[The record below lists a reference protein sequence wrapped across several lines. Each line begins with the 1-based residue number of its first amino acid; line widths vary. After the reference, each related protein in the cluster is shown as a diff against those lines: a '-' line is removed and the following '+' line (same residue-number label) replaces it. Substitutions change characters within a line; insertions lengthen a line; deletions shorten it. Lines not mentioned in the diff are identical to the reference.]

1 MGCVRGVC
9 ALRVFLS
16 QCFTA
21 TEPRR
26 AQTKQRDP
34 APSTTSAIMDLN
46 SENIDP
52 ASAGTAFVKPAPPV
66 APAKKVR
73 KRRKS
78 VGPAMSAASDALDAS
93 DAEREDSAPF
103 ASEADTAP
111 GKSQT
116 EPPPVTQSEPPPV
129 TQPEP
134 SSATD
139 SDLPDESAAPPAT
152 VDLSVEALQIEL
164 HVARSEVKR
173 LSFELETALQDNE
186 DLQDQNS
193 ELRKQLAHMEA
204 SLAHEK
210 EARAAAELRKQ
221 LAHMEASLA
230 HEKEARAAVEDDAGH
245 EIESK
250 EARQAIS
257 AKVAHTAADE
267 DLLQLLRNAEASL
280 ATIPPSKQASP
291 PSELPPPSTT
301 LSTCALSNPVAFS
314 ARLCGDMAAMT
325 AMSCYTPQAPASL
338 AQASGPAEALQSKKA
353 PAEFAAP
360 LAAFSCPCSPSQVLS
375 STAAA
380 ETTAATPVPQST
392 PRRPRM
398 PLSVALPSTPG
409 LALLSQSRP
418 PTTLPRH
425 RPPVGVPAP
434 SAEVATEVAA
444 ANAEVEV
451 VAMAA
456 STAASTAAVATGDAA
471 EATMAP
477 PSPPPP
483 PSPAAESVAA
493 LEASV
498 AALEATVAPPPPS
511 PAAASAADAGM
522 VQRAPSPPL
531 AVPSKTVPPPIASP
545 VGEGAAATRRRAR
558 RKSVVSR
565 ADLALHQEDVAAE
578 VAAES
583 AAEAAAAE
591 SASSVEAATVTEGA
605 TMAEVTEAEATA
617 EPDAAAQT
625 IEHVT
630 KASTSESAVPPPN
643 ADALDASEASSI
655 QAEAQAEVSAPLPMA
670 LPDESTLRSLSSPAE
685 MLSAALEAAIG
696 ATEAL
701 GAPGALGLQPAQTEA
716 LRALFGALGQIASS
730 QAESSAKQAAAATA
744 AKKGRGGKVGGS
756 AKNGSSS
763 SGSSE
768 SSGGGG
774 TRSARSVQFTTHDL
788 SSLAPPGRAG
798 SRPQAEAEQEAM
810 VERLAAL
817 IHSQWALL
825 PVSPN
830 VQAVDAKAA
839 PSAETAA
846 MRACLATLQACL
858 EALGSSS
865 ALSAELR
872 AASSFYG
879 VELWGWLRRGQPML
893 WRRLGELL
901 SSSLRL
907 HLSAIF
913 SEEEDAEPDPLLATM
928 RQRVREHVAAHGPE
942 AYTTTG
948 TEESFSSVITTN
960 LLLMHRH
967 APSLA
972 PGTAA
977 GAALAAAAADDE
989 CAAALHELPAEMKD
1003 SLLAWAHAHSLLQ
1016 QIFGPRE
1023 PLGKLMKLPV
1033 NVPHFARLS
1042 ALASVASALES
1053 RGSCDEAYLAPL
1065 RDIPQLQRDL
1075 HTKATW
1081 AKVAH
1086 ETLLVFA
1093 KRRTTRAKRGEA
1105 ADK

>member
-1 MGCVRGVC
+1 
-9 ALRVFLS
+9 
-16 QCFTA
+16 
-21 TEPRR
+21 
-26 AQTKQRDP
+26 
-34 APSTTSAIMDLN
+34 
-46 SENIDP
+46 
-52 ASAGTAFVKPAPPV
+52 
-66 APAKKVR
+66 
-73 KRRKS
+73 
-78 VGPAMSAASDALDAS
+78 
-93 DAEREDSAPF
+93 
-103 ASEADTAP
+103 
-111 GKSQT
+111 
-116 EPPPVTQSEPPPV
+116 
-129 TQPEP
+129 
-134 SSATD
+134 
-139 SDLPDESAAPPAT
+139 
-152 VDLSVEALQIEL
+152 
-164 HVARSEVKR
+164 
-173 LSFELETALQDNE
+173 
-186 DLQDQNS
+186 
-193 ELRKQLAHMEA
+193 
-204 SLAHEK
+204 
-210 EARAAAELRKQ
+210 
-221 LAHMEASLA
+221 
-230 HEKEARAAVEDDAGH
+230 
-245 EIESK
+245 
-250 EARQAIS
+250 
-257 AKVAHTAADE
+257 
-267 DLLQLLRNAEASL
+267 
-280 ATIPPSKQASP
+280 
-291 PSELPPPSTT
+291 
-301 LSTCALSNPVAFS
+301 
-314 ARLCGDMAAMT
+314 
-325 AMSCYTPQAPASL
+325 
-338 AQASGPAEALQSKKA
+338 
-353 PAEFAAP
+353 
-360 LAAFSCPCSPSQVLS
+360 
-375 STAAA
+375 
-380 ETTAATPVPQST
+380 
-392 PRRPRM
+392 
-398 PLSVALPSTPG
+398 
-409 LALLSQSRP
+409 
-418 PTTLPRH
+418 
-425 RPPVGVPAP
+425 
-434 SAEVATEVAA
+434 
-444 ANAEVEV
+444 
-451 VAMAA
+451 
-456 STAASTAAVATGDAA
+456 
-471 EATMAP
+471 
-477 PSPPPP
+477 
-483 PSPAAESVAA
+483 
-493 LEASV
+493 
-498 AALEATVAPPPPS
+498 
-511 PAAASAADAGM
+511 
-522 VQRAPSPPL
+522 
-531 AVPSKTVPPPIASP
+531 
-545 VGEGAAATRRRAR
+545 
-558 RKSVVSR
+558 
-565 ADLALHQEDVAAE
+565 VAAE

>member
-1 MGCVRGVC
+1 
-9 ALRVFLS
+9 
-16 QCFTA
+16 
-21 TEPRR
+21 
-26 AQTKQRDP
+26 
-34 APSTTSAIMDLN
+34 MDLN

-152 VDLSVEALQIEL
+152 ADLSVEALQIEL

-230 HEKEARAAVEDDAGH
+230 HEKEARAAAELRKQLAHMEASLAHEKEARAAAEDDAGH

-325 AMSCYTPQAPASL
+325 AMSCYAPQAPP
-338 AQASGPAEALQSKKA
+338 SGPAEALQSKKA

-360 LAAFSCPCSPSQVLS
+360 LAAFSCPCSPSRVLS

-483 PSPAAESVAA
+483 PSPAA
-493 LEASV
+493 ASV
-498 AALEATVAPPPPS
+498 AALEETVAPPPPS
-511 PAAASAADAGM
+511 PASASAADAGM

-531 AVPSKTVPPPIASP
+531 AVPSKTAPPPIASP

-591 SASSVEAATVTEGA
+591 SASSVEAATVPEDA
-605 TMAEVTEAEATA
+605 TLAEVTEAEATA

-696 ATEAL
+696 VTEAL

-825 PVSPN
+825 PN

>member
-1 MGCVRGVC
+1 MFHSNRT
-9 ALRVFLS
+9 ALRS
-16 QCFTA
+16 NEA
-21 TEPRR
+21 KRR
-26 AQTKQRDP
+26 C
-34 APSTTSAIMDLN
+34 STTSAIMDLN

-116 EPPPVTQSEPPPV
+116 EPPLVTQSEPPPV

-139 SDLPDESAAPPAT
+139 SDLPAPPAT
-152 VDLSVEALQIEL
+152 ADLSVEALQIEL

-230 HEKEARAAVEDDAGH
+230 HEKEARAAVEDDAGN

-325 AMSCYTPQAPASL
+325 AMSCYAPQAPASL

-380 ETTAATPVPQST
+380 ETIAATPVPQST

-483 PSPAAESVAA
+483 PSPAA
-493 LEASV
+493 ASV
-498 AALEATVAPPPPS
+498 AALEETVAPPPPS

-655 QAEAQAEVSAPLPMA
+655 QAEAQAGVSAPLPMA

-696 ATEAL
+696 ATQAL

-967 APSLA
+967 APTLA

>member
-1 MGCVRGVC
+1 
-9 ALRVFLS
+9 
-16 QCFTA
+16 
-21 TEPRR
+21 
-26 AQTKQRDP
+26 
-34 APSTTSAIMDLN
+34 MDLN

-152 VDLSVEALQIEL
+152 ADLSVEALQIEL

-210 EARAAAELRKQ
+210 EARTAA
-221 LAHMEASLA
+221 
-230 HEKEARAAVEDDAGH
+230 EDDAGH

-325 AMSCYTPQAPASL
+325 AMSCYAPQAPASL

-655 QAEAQAEVSAPLPMA
+655 QAEAQAGVSAPLPMA

-967 APSLA
+967 APTLA

>member
-1 MGCVRGVC
+1 
-9 ALRVFLS
+9 
-16 QCFTA
+16 
-21 TEPRR
+21 
-26 AQTKQRDP
+26 
-34 APSTTSAIMDLN
+34 MDLN

-78 VGPAMSAASDALDAS
+78 VGPAMLAASDALDAS

-111 GKSQT
+111 GKPQT
-116 EPPPVTQSEPPPV
+116 EPPPVTQPGPPPITQPEPPPV

-134 SSATD
+134 ASATH
-139 SDLPDESAAPPAT
+139 SDLKEESAAPPAT
-152 VDLSVEALQIEL
+152 AGLSVEAWQIEL

-210 EARAAAELRKQ
+210 EARAAAE
-221 LAHMEASLA
+221 AD
-230 HEKEARAAVEDDAGH
+230 ARDMKSIIGAPSNGEDD
-245 EIESK
+245 
-250 EARQAIS
+250 
-257 AKVAHTAADE
+257 E
-267 DLLQLLRNAEASL
+267 DHLQLLMLRNAAASL
-280 ATIPPSKQASP
+280 ATLPSAPPSKQAE
-291 PSELPPPSTT
+291 ELPPQSTT

-325 AMSCYTPQAPASL
+325 ANAPKAPASL
-338 AQASGPAEALQSKKA
+338 AQVSGPAEALA
-353 PAEFAAP
+353 AESAAGHDRRPLCRAAP
-360 LAAFSCPCSPSQVLS
+360 LAAAP
-375 STAAA
+375 TAAA
-380 ETTAATPVPQST
+380 ETLEVVGHRTAEHSASTPVPQST

-398 PLSVALPSTPG
+398 LGAMTVCIALPSTPG
-409 LALLSQSRP
+409 LALLSMSRP
-418 PTTLPRH
+418 PTTLPRDMET
-425 RPPVGVPAP
+425 PVALWSAAPMTCIPVGVPVP
-434 SAEVATEVAA
+434 SAELPTEVSTEVAA
-444 ANAEVEV
+444 AKAAAAAEKENKENEVNEVEV
-451 VAMAA
+451 VAMVA
-456 STAASTAAVATGDAA
+456 SPAAVATGDAA
-471 EATMAP
+471 EAT
-477 PSPPPP
+477 
-483 PSPAAESVAA
+483 
-493 LEASV
+493 L
-498 AALEATVAPPPPS
+498 
-511 PAAASAADAGM
+511 
-522 VQRAPSPPL
+522 
-531 AVPSKTVPPPIASP
+531 
-545 VGEGAAATRRRAR
+545 
-558 RKSVVSR
+558 
-565 ADLALHQEDVAAE
+565 
-578 VAAES
+578 
-583 AAEAAAAE
+583 AEAATVSE
-591 SASSVEAATVTEGA
+591 SSTVTEGA
-605 TMAEVTEAEATA
+605 TMPTEAEAAA
-617 EPDAAAQT
+617 EPDAAAQSV
-625 IEHVT
+625 EHVT
-630 KASTSESAVPPPN
+630 TPDSAMAPPT
-643 ADALDASEASSI
+643 ADALDAAEASEPSSI
-655 QAEAQAEVSAPLPMA
+655 QAEAQAEVSAPLPVA
-670 LPDESTLRSLSSPAE
+670 LPEESTLRSLSSPAE

-696 ATEAL
+696 VTEAL
-701 GAPGALGLQPAQTEA
+701 GAPDALGLKPAQTEA

-730 QAESSAKQAAAATA
+730 QAANAKSSAKQAAAAAA
-744 AKKGRGGKVGGS
+744 AKKGKGGKAGGS
-756 AKNGSSS
+756 AKNGSSSS

-768 SSGGGG
+768 SSGGDG
-774 TRSARSVQFTTHDL
+774 TRSVRSVQFATHDL

-798 SRPQAEAEQEAM
+798 SRPQAEAEQEAI

-830 VQAVDAKAA
+830 AKAVDAKAA
-839 PSAETAA
+839 PSAEAAA

-858 EALGSSS
+858 EALGSSA

-928 RQRVREHVAAHGPE
+928 RERVREHVAAYGTE

-948 TEESFSSVITTN
+948 TEESFSSVITAN
-960 LLLMHRH
+960 LLLIHRH
-967 APSLA
+967 APTLA

-977 GAALAAAAADDE
+977 GAALVAAAADDE
-989 CAAALHELPAEMKD
+989 CAAALHDLPAEIKD

-1042 ALASVASALES
+1042 ALASVASELES

-1075 HTKATW
+1075 HMGATL

-1093 KRRTTRAKRGEA
+1093 LNPKRRTTRTKRG
-1105 ADK
+1105 DK

>member
-1 MGCVRGVC
+1 
-9 ALRVFLS
+9 
-16 QCFTA
+16 
-21 TEPRR
+21 
-26 AQTKQRDP
+26 
-34 APSTTSAIMDLN
+34 MDLN

-78 VGPAMSAASDALDAS
+78 VGPAMLAASDALDAS

-111 GKSQT
+111 GKPQT
-116 EPPPVTQSEPPPV
+116 EPPPVTQQGPPPITQPEPPPV

-134 SSATD
+134 ASATH
-139 SDLPDESAAPPAT
+139 SDLKEESAAHPAT
-152 VDLSVEALQIEL
+152 AGLSVEAWQIEL

-210 EARAAAELRKQ
+210 EARAAAE
-221 LAHMEASLA
+221 AD
-230 HEKEARAAVEDDAGH
+230 ARDMKSIIGAPSNGEDD
-245 EIESK
+245 
-250 EARQAIS
+250 
-257 AKVAHTAADE
+257 E
-267 DLLQLLRNAEASL
+267 DHLQLLMLRNAAASL
-280 ATIPPSKQASP
+280 ATLPSAPPSKQAE
-291 PSELPPPSTT
+291 ELPPQSTT

-325 AMSCYTPQAPASL
+325 ANAPKAPASL
-338 AQASGPAEALQSKKA
+338 AQVSGPAEALA
-353 PAEFAAP
+353 AESAAGHDRRPLCRAAP
-360 LAAFSCPCSPSQVLS
+360 LAAAP
-375 STAAA
+375 TAAA
-380 ETTAATPVPQST
+380 ETLEVVGHRTAEHSASTPVPQST

-398 PLSVALPSTPG
+398 LGAMTVCIALPSTPG
-409 LALLSQSRP
+409 LALLSMSRP
-418 PTTLPRH
+418 PTTLPRDMET
-425 RPPVGVPAP
+425 PVALWSAAPMTCIPVGVPVP
-434 SAEVATEVAA
+434 SAELPTEVSTEVAA
-444 ANAEVEV
+444 AKAAAAAEKENKENKENEVEV
-451 VAMAA
+451 VAMVA
-456 STAASTAAVATGDAA
+456 SPAAVATGDAA
-471 EATMAP
+471 EATLAEAATVTESSSVTAAMA
-477 PSPPPP
+477 PPPP
-483 PSPAAESVAA
+483 PSPAA
-493 LEASV
+493 ASV

-511 PAAASAADAGM
+511 PAAASAAEAH
-522 VQRAPSPPL
+522 APSPSP
-531 AVPSKTVPPPIASP
+531 AVPPPIASP
-545 VGEGAAATRRRAR
+545 VGAVATRRRAR

-583 AAEAAAAE
+583 AAEAAEAAAAAE
-591 SASSVEAATVTEGA
+591 SVSLAEAATVSESSTVTEGA
-605 TMAEVTEAEATA
+605 TMPTEAEAAA
-617 EPDAAAQT
+617 EPDAAAQSV
-625 IEHVT
+625 EHVT
-630 KASTSESAVPPPN
+630 TPDSAMAPPT
-643 ADALDASEASSI
+643 ADALDAAEASEPSSI
-655 QAEAQAEVSAPLPMA
+655 QAEAQAEVSAPLPVA

-696 ATEAL
+696 VTEAL
-701 GAPGALGLQPAQTEA
+701 GAPDALGLKPAQTEA

-730 QAESSAKQAAAATA
+730 QAANAKSSAKQAAAAAA
-744 AKKGRGGKVGGS
+744 AKKGKGGKAGGS
-756 AKNGSSS
+756 AKNGSSSS

-768 SSGGGG
+768 SSGGDG
-774 TRSARSVQFTTHDL
+774 TRSVRSVQFATHDL

-798 SRPQAEAEQEAM
+798 SRPQAEAEQEAI

-830 VQAVDAKAA
+830 AKAVDAKAA
-839 PSAETAA
+839 PSAEAAA

-858 EALGSSS
+858 EALGSSA

-928 RQRVREHVAAHGPE
+928 RERVREHVAAYGTE

-948 TEESFSSVITTN
+948 TEESFSSVITAN
-960 LLLMHRH
+960 LLLIHRH
-967 APSLA
+967 APTLA

-977 GAALAAAAADDE
+977 GAALVAAAADDE
-989 CAAALHELPAEMKD
+989 CAAALHDLPAEIKD

-1042 ALASVASALES
+1042 ALASVASELES

-1075 HTKATW
+1075 HMGATL

-1093 KRRTTRAKRGEA
+1093 LNPKRRTTRTKRG
-1105 ADK
+1105 DK

>member
-1 MGCVRGVC
+1 
-9 ALRVFLS
+9 
-16 QCFTA
+16 
-21 TEPRR
+21 
-26 AQTKQRDP
+26 
-34 APSTTSAIMDLN
+34 MDLN

-152 VDLSVEALQIEL
+152 ADLSVEALQIEL

-210 EARAAAELRKQ
+210 EARAAA
-221 LAHMEASLA
+221 
-230 HEKEARAAVEDDAGH
+230 EDDAGH

-380 ETTAATPVPQST
+380 ETIAATPVPQST

-425 RPPVGVPAP
+425 RPPVGMPAP

-498 AALEATVAPPPPS
+498 AALEETVAPPPPS